1 MNLGR
6 AVKLLSVIRGI
17 IKSDFA
23 HVSGIMGEMH
33 GLPQKMGQHFTLYND
48 RDFGQYF
55 AALCTK
61 SNIEEIEIEKVLQGL
76 RLEPEAVEIYAQAS
90 IGQVYRV
97 AAGDRQLAVK
107 VKYPQ
112 VEKKIKNDFRVLR
125 AVLWPLRVL
134 PLRNSGLFPLLQQ
147 LETMLLA
154 ECDYKTEAENQGVL
168 HRLFAR
174 EDDIC
179 IPEVVAYND
188 RAVASEWMAGKEV
201 IHSLDSIDRWF
212 AESYLRFLLISLGR
226 SGIVHAD
233 PHPGNFIIT
242 PSGGGQR
249 KLAVVDF
256 GSTVVFTPDEKQAVI
271 RLLSGDYESEKHLA
285 DDLLL
290 LGLHQEAV
298 DMYRPILGDLVSI
311 IFEPFYYPGEY
322 HFANW
327 RFQYKMNT
335 LLAARPWEKPLAI
348 PLKLVLLARTIQGLY
363 YYARKSSAVINWHGA
378 VRKYLR

>member
-6 AVKLLSVIRGI
+6 AVKILSLVKSL
-17 IKSDFA
+17 IKSDYE
-23 HVSGIMGEMH
+23 HVSGVMGEMH

-48 RDFGQYF
+48 RDFSQYF

-61 SNIEEIEIEKVLQGL
+61 SNIEKIEIDGVLREL
-76 RLEPEAVEIYAQAS
+76 DLAPAEAEIYAQAS

-97 AAGDRQLAVK
+97 AAGGRQLAVK

-112 VEKKIKNDFRVLR
+112 VESSIKKDFRFLR
-125 AVLWPLRVL
+125 AVLWPIKLL
-134 PLRNSGLFPLLQQ
+134 PLRKSGLFPLLRQ
-147 LETMLLA
+147 LESMLLA
-154 ECDYKTEAENQGVL
+154 EVDYRAEAENQRVL
-168 HRLFAR
+168 HRMFAG
-174 EDDIC
+174 EDGVH

-188 RAVASEWMAGKEV
+188 QAIVSDWIEGKELL
-201 IHSLDSIDRWF
+201 HSLDNLEPWF
-212 AESYLRFLLISLGR
+212 VERYLKFILISLGR

-233 PHPGNFIIT
+233 PHPGNFII
-242 PSGGGQR
+242 PAGGEG

-256 GSTVVFTPDEKQAVI
+256 GSAVVFTAGEKEAVT
-271 RLLSGDYESEKHLA
+271 RLLSGDYEDEKALA

-290 LGLHQEAV
+290 LDLDAETV

-327 RFQYKMNT
+327 RFQYKLNT
-335 LLAARPWEKPLAI
+335 LLASRPWEKPLAI
-348 PLKLVLLARTIQGLY
+348 PLKLILLARTIQGLY
-363 YYARKSSAVINWHGA
+363 YYARKSQAVINWHVA
-378 VRKYLR
+378 VRKHLR